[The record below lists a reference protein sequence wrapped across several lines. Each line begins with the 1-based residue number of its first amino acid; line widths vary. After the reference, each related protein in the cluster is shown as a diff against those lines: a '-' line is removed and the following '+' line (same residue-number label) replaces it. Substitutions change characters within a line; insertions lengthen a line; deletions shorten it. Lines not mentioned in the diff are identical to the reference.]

1 MNIQKILVGASVT
14 AVMLSSMIVPAFAAP
29 ANFGG
34 NGKAWTNDYGNH
46 YVNNNNPDVRMDW
59 DCHRKAVPGNGGV
72 NANPNSA
79 VVDWS
84 FVDSDPSDGGETLVV
99 PHDNLTTCP

>member
-1 MNIQKILVGASVT
+1 MIKRSLLMVATSLAALG
-14 AVMLSSMIVPAFAAP
+14 LSSAVALAAP
-29 ANFGG
+29 PENFGG
-34 NGKAWTNDYGNH
+34 NGSAWTNDFANH

-59 DCHRKAVPGNGGV
+59 DCHRFAVPGNGGV

-84 FVDSDPSDGGETLVV
+84 VDGDPSDGGETLVV
-99 PHDNLTTCP
+99 PEDNLGSCP